1 MPNQSRMFYKYKCN
15 SIGYSHGNLIPF
27 HNSTL
32 HTYRIMCTKLQTGG
46 TTGKPRRSSGI
57 GQKSGGKI
65 KIRVPN
71 IPLAK
76 LGNFHWDSYATYI
89 QEHNLQDS
97 KAREQRGSQKMQAKA
112 AKKRKSRVCG
122 STLMVP
128 IDQILIKGLWVH

>member
-1 MPNQSRMFYKYKCN
+1 MKAQEEQQNRGKKRQENKNQGPKY
-15 SIGYSHGNLIPF
+15 S
-27 HNSTL
+27 
-32 HTYRIMCTKLQTGG
+32 
-46 TTGKPRRSSGI
+46 
-57 GQKSGGKI
+57 
-65 KIRVPN
+65 
-71 IPLAK
+71 LAE

-112 AKKRKSRVCG
+112 AKKRKSNVCE